1 MRFFFTFGTI
11 GLIGICL
18 VAPEPTKEQA
28 SQEQQASE
36 TRGMPARATAAD
48 YQGHAD
54 AGKVMIGA
62 EFFQHS
68 VPTPQGLLATE
79 DFVVVEAGVFAS
91 KEARTTLSYQHF
103 SLRINGKKNAQ
114 ASEPYSVIFK
124 SLKDPEWEPPEPA
137 GGTEKAGK
145 TSIGSSGAGGIKA
158 GGPGSDPPPVV
169 HPPLKLQREWEL
181 RVKKEAFP
189 EGDRALPQAGLLFFR
204 YAGKASKI
212 SSLELIYDGPGGKAS
227 LSLNP

>member
-11 GLIGICL
+11 GLMGVCL
-18 VAPEPTKEQA
+18 LAQEPSKE
-28 SQEQQASE
+28 QEQQASE

-48 YQGHAD
+48 YQAHAD

-68 VPTPQGLLATE
+68 IPTPQGLLATE
-79 DFVVVEAGVFAS
+79 EFVVVEAGVFAS
-91 KEARTTLSYQHF
+91 NEARTTLSYQHF
-103 SLRINGKKNAQ
+103 SLRVNGKKNAQ

-137 GGTEKAGK
+137 GGAEKGGK
-145 TSIGSSGAGGIKA
+145 TSINSSGGGIKA
-158 GGPGSDPPPVV
+158 GGGAGSDPPPVV

-204 YAGKASKI
+204 YGGKASKI
-212 SSLELIYDGPGGKAS
+212 SSLELIYDGPGGKAT